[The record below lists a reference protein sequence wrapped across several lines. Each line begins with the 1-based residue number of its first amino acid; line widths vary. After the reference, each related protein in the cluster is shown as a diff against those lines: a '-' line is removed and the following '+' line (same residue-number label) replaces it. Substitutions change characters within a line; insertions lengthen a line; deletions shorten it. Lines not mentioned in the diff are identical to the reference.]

1 MYQKKDGL
9 DGISYDSHA
18 ECDVADFLYLNGV
31 EYIPHKKLPPPS
43 RQKCDFFLPKHGKKG
58 LWLEYDG
65 LISGTGNWDV
75 RSLSSGGA
83 DVRRNKKYD
92 LYEKLGLEY
101 AVITR
106 EKWKDQL
113 YEVIFSS

>member
-1 MYQKKDGL
+1 MFPIKNFRLQVVKKV
-9 DGISYDSHA
+9 I
-18 ECDVADFLYLNGV
+18 
-31 EYIPHKKLPPPS
+31 
-43 RQKCDFFLPKHGKKG
+43 FFLPGYGKKKNG

-92 LYEKLGLEY
+92 LYEKLGLDY
-101 AVITR
+101 IVITR

-113 YEVIFSS
+113 YEAVFSS